1 MGGTLTDPA
10 EGRRSALGGF
20 QVCHEETYRTVLDL
34 EAVQA
39 ACLGE
44 HWVVGCRPVGAE
56 ALTVAAMGVQE
67 TILTPVPAEANAFQ
81 VHNGA
86 HWYYSPDH
94 SFGFVPLG
102 EAVNRQ
108 PCDTNQGRAAERL
121 CWHTRDFGG
130 WRCGATTGL
139 NQSMEWER
147 VVLSELGF

>member
-1 MGGTLTDPA
+1 M
-10 EGRRSALGGF
+10 
-20 QVCHEETYRTVLDL
+20 
-34 EAVQA
+34 
-39 ACLGE
+39 
-44 HWVVGCRPVGAE
+44 
-56 ALTVAAMGVQE
+56 
-67 TILTPVPAEANAFQ
+67 PAEANAFQ